1 MWATTGELVDV
12 RKEFFWQARLPHGV
26 ENELHWVTVLMI
38 SFSASALE
46 GWIVSEVMDFLK
58 V

>member
-1 MWATTGELVDV
+1 M